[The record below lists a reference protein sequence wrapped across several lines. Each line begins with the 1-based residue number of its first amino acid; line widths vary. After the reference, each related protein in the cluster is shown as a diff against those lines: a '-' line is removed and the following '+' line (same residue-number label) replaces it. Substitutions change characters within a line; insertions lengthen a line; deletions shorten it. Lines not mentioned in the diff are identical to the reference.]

1 MLGFLA
7 PLWLPAL
14 ASLVVPVALHF
25 WSRRTG
31 RAVRVGSIRL
41 LSGTPPPMARRPRL
55 HDPWLLALRCALLA
69 ALVLALARPYWARQ
83 GPMAPPPWALVA
95 TDVVNRAGLVD
106 SLERKGRTVHPL
118 DPSDLWLSLAIADQS
133 APPGTHFEVFAA
145 PLLRGTRGTRP
156 QLRSP
161 VVWHPRAAA
170 GGPERPPTPSSRGR
184 IVVVFADADR
194 TDDARYVAAAVQAAG
209 AVSGIPAAVT
219 TRAAAVA
226 DGGIVGSADW
236 IVWLSEQPLPAVVEQ
251 RLQAGATVLTDL
263 GRVQQPVTRAAFE
276 LDHAPVWTDATGDP
290 LLTVTRAGRGLH
302 YRFHS
307 RFAPA
312 WSSFVLDPRFPEAMA
327 RLWIGSD
334 STRIE
339 RDDRPIALSQVT
351 PAYDPRVGSAIAAPG
366 ARSLFL
372 PLWLIAVGLF
382 LVERRIVMR
391 SGVR

>member
-7 PLWLPAL
+7 PLWLAAL
-14 ASLVVPVALHF
+14 ASLVVPLALHL

-41 LSGTPPPMARRPRL
+41 LSGSPPPMARRPRL
-55 HDPWLLALRCALLA
+55 HDPWLLALRCTLLA
-69 ALVLALARPYWARQ
+69 ALVLALARPYWAPHAQ
-83 GPMAPPPWALVA
+83 PAPPTWALVA
-95 TDVVNRAGLVD
+95 TDVVDRAGLVD
-106 SLERKGRTVHPL
+106 SLERTGRTVRPL

-133 APPGTHFEVFAA
+133 APPRTHFEVFAA
-145 PLLRGTRGTRP
+145 PLLSGTRGTRP

-161 VVWHPRAAA
+161 VVWHPRASAQEPA
-170 GGPERPPTPSSRGR
+170 TPATPLSQGR
-184 IVVVFADADR
+184 IVAVFADADR
-194 TDDARYVAAAVQAAG
+194 SDDARYVAAAVGAAG
-209 AVSGIPAAVT
+209 TVSGIPAIVTIRATAVT
-219 TRAAAVA
+219 
-226 DGGIVGSADW
+226 DVGDVGPADW
-236 IVWLSEQPLPAVVEQ
+236 IVWLSGQPLPEVVEQ

-263 GRVQQPVTRAAFE
+263 GRVQHPVIRAAFG
-276 LDHAPVWTDATGDP
+276 LDHAPVWTDATGDA
-290 LLTVTRAGRGLH
+290 LLTVTREGRGLR

-312 WSSFVLDPRFPEAMA
+312 WSSLVLDPQFPEAMA

-339 RDDRPIALSQVT
+339 RDDRPIALSQVA
-351 PAYDPRVGSAIAAPG
+351 PAYDPQAGSGVAATG
-366 ARSLFL
+366 TRSLFL

-391 SGVR
+391 SAVR

>member
-1 MLGFLA
+1 
-7 PLWLPAL
+7 
-14 ASLVVPVALHF
+14 V
-25 WSRRTG
+25 
-31 RAVRVGSIRL
+31 
-41 LSGTPPPMARRPRL
+41 
-55 HDPWLLALRCALLA
+55 
-69 ALVLALARPYWARQ
+69 
-83 GPMAPPPWALVA
+83 LVA
-95 TDVVNRAGLVD
+95 TDVVDRAGLVD
-106 SLERKGRTVHPL
+106 SLERAGRTVRPL

-133 APPGTHFEVFAA
+133 APPGTRFEVFAA

-161 VVWHPRAAA
+161 VVWHARASAQ
-170 GGPERPPTPSSRGR
+170 GPVRPATPPSRGR

-194 TDDARYVAAAVQAAG
+194 SDDARYVAAAVRAAG
-209 AVSGIPAAVT
+209 TVSGIPAIVT
-219 TRAAAVA
+219 TRATAVA
-226 DGGIVGSADW
+226 SGEVVGSADW
-236 IVWLSEQPLPAVVEQ
+236 IVWLSEQPLPQVVAQ

-263 GRVQQPVTRAAFE
+263 GRVQQPITPAAFG

-290 LLTVTRAGRGLH
+290 LLTVTREGRGLR

-312 WSSFVLDPRFPEAMA
+312 WSGLVLAPRFPEAMA

-339 RDDRPIALSQVT
+339 RDDRPIALSQVA
-351 PAYDPRVGSAIAAPG
+351 PAYDPQVDSGVAATG

-382 LVERRIVMR
+382 LVERRIAMG
-391 SGVR
+391 SAVR